1 MGKTVTIEVPD
12 ELYAILERQARE
24 AGRPLQEFVLAWMTS
39 HTQARRSLSPEEMRK
54 RSDWLNAL
62 PKVTARES
70 GGGADHESIE
80 RDLAREYGSAPEGEP

>member
-39 HTQARRSLSPEEMRK
+39 HTQARRTLGPEEMRQ
-54 RSDWLNAL
+54 RSEWLNSL
-62 PKVTARES
+62 PKVAALEA
-70 GGGADHESIE
+70 GGGADSESID
-80 RDLAREYGSAPEGEP
+80 RDLAREYGSTHEGEP